1 MGETKLKSKQKEITL
16 NQIMNMEKQ
25 ERVHFANS
33 IGGFKSVGLIGTQN
47 KSKLTNLAIVD
58 SIIHI
63 GSNPPLFGMI
73 FRPGVVERHTLEN
86 IVETGFY
93 TINHINE
100 NIFKQA
106 HQTSARYDREI
117 SEFEVSGLNKE
128 YKNNFFAPFVE
139 ESQVQLAMEFKEKIE
154 LTINNT
160 VLVIGEVK
168 AVYYPEDCLQKD
180 GFLDVE
186 KAESITCS
194 GLDSYHKTIRID
206 RLSYAKPNQELTSIL
221 PL

>member
-1 MGETKLKSKQKEITL
+1 MGETELKSKQKQITYE
-16 NQIMNMEKQ
+16 QIMNMEKQ
-25 ERVHFANS
+25 ERVHFVNS
-33 IGGFKSVGLIGTQN
+33 LGGFKSIGLIGTQN
-47 KSKLTNLAIVD
+47 KIGQTNLAIVD

-86 IVETGFY
+86 ILETGFF

-106 HQTSARYDREI
+106 HQTSARYEREM
-117 SEFEVSGLNKE
+117 SEFEATGLNPE
-128 YKNNFFAPFVE
+128 YKNDFFSPFVE
-139 ESQVQLAMEFKEKIE
+139 ESHVQLVMEFKEKIN
-154 LTINNT
+154 LSINNT

-168 AVYYPEDCLQKD
+168 AVYFPEDCLQKD
-180 GFLDVE
+180 GFLDIE

-194 GLDSYHKTIRID
+194 GLDSYHKTTRID
-206 RLSYAKPNQELTSIL
+206 RLSYAKPDKTITSIL
-221 PL
+221 

>member
-1 MGETKLKSKQKEITL
+1 MGETELKSKQ
-16 NQIMNMEKQ
+16 NQITYEQMMNMEKQ
-25 ERVHFANS
+25 ERVHFVNS
-33 IGGFKSVGLIGTQN
+33 LGGFKSIGLIGTQN
-47 KSKLTNLAIVD
+47 KIGQTNLAIVD

-86 IVETGFY
+86 ILETGFY

-117 SEFEVSGLNKE
+117 SEFEATELNPE
-128 YKNNFFAPFVE
+128 YKNDFFSPFVE
-139 ESQVQLAMEFKEKIE
+139 ESHVQLAMEFKEKIN
-154 LTINNT
+154 LSINNT

-168 AVYYPEDCLQKD
+168 AVYFPEDCLQKD
-180 GFLDVE
+180 GFLDIE

-194 GLDSYHKTIRID
+194 GLDSYHKTTRID
-206 RLSYAKPNQELTSIL
+206 RLSYAKPDKIITSIL
-221 PL
+221 

>member
-1 MGETKLKSKQKEITL
+1 MGETELISKQKQITYE
-16 NQIMNMEKQ
+16 QIMNLEKQ
-25 ERVHFANS
+25 ERVHFVNS
-33 IGGFKSVGLIGTQN
+33 LGGFKSIGLIGTQN
-47 KSKLTNLAIVD
+47 KIGQTNLAIVD

-86 IVETGFY
+86 ILETGFY

-106 HQTSARYDREI
+106 HQTSARYNREI
-117 SEFEVSGLNKE
+117 SEFDVTGLNPE
-128 YKNNFFAPFVE
+128 YKNDFSAPFVG
-139 ESQVQLAMEFKEKIE
+139 ESHVQLAMEFKEKIE
-154 LTINNT
+154 LSINNT
-160 VLVIGEVK
+160 VLVIGEIK

-180 GFLDVE
+180 GYLDIE

-194 GLDSYHKTIRID
+194 GLDSYHKTNKID
-206 RLSYAKPNQELTSIL
+206 RLSYAKPDKIITSIL
-221 PL
+221 

>member
-1 MGETKLKSKQKEITL
+1 MGKTELKSKQKQITYE
-16 NQIMNMEKQ
+16 QIMNMEKQ

-33 IGGFKSVGLIGTQN
+33 LGGFKSIGLIGTQN
-47 KSKLTNLAIVD
+47 KIGQTNLAIVD

-73 FRPGVVERHTLEN
+73 FRPGAVERHTLEN
-86 IVETGFY
+86 ILETGFY

-117 SEFEVSGLNKE
+117 SEFEATGLISE
-128 YKNNFFAPFVE
+128 YKNDFFSPFVA
-139 ESQVQLAMEFKEKIE
+139 ESQVQLAMEFKEKIN
-154 LTINNT
+154 LSINNT
-160 VLVIGEVK
+160 VLIIGEVK
-168 AVYYPEDCLQKD
+168 AVYFPEDCLQED
-180 GFLDVE
+180 GFLNIE

-194 GLDSYHKTIRID
+194 GLDSYHKTNKID
-206 RLSYAKPNQELTSIL
+206 RLSYAKPDKTITSIL
-221 PL
+221 

>member
-1 MGETKLKSKQKEITL
+1 MGETELKSKQKQITYE
-16 NQIMNMEKQ
+16 QIMNMEKQ
-25 ERVHFANS
+25 ERVHFVNS
-33 IGGFKSVGLIGTQN
+33 LGGFKSIGLIGTQN
-47 KSKLTNLAIVD
+47 KIGQTNLAIVD

-86 IVETGFY
+86 ILETGFY

-106 HQTSARYDREI
+106 HQTSARYEREM
-117 SEFEVSGLNKE
+117 SEFEATGLNPE
-128 YKNNFFAPFVE
+128 YKNDFFSPFVE
-139 ESQVQLAMEFKEKIE
+139 ESHVQLVMEFKEKIN
-154 LTINNT
+154 LSINNT

-168 AVYYPEDCLQKD
+168 AVYFPEDCLQKD
-180 GFLDVE
+180 GFLDIE

-194 GLDSYHKTIRID
+194 GLDSYHKTTRID
-206 RLSYAKPNQELTSIL
+206 RLSYAKPDKIITSIL
-221 PL
+221 